1 MNKIRMRREAAGM
14 SQSELARRL
23 GLDSTTVNKWEAGAS
38 LPRLGN
44 LIALAGILQCP
55 VGDLLDDAPPQEDT
69 GEQHAPANPDY
80 IQLRRN
86 IPWTKTQETR

>member
-1 MNKIRMRREAAGM
+1 MNKIRMKREAAGI

-44 LIALAGILQCP
+44 LIAMAGVLQCP
-55 VGDLLDDAPPQEDT
+55 PGELLDDAPQGD
-69 GEQHAPANPDY
+69 HAAG
-80 IQLRRN
+80 
-86 IPWTKTQETR
+86 

>member
-1 MNKIRMRREAAGM
+1 MNKIRMKREAAGM

-44 LIALAGILQCP
+44 LIALAGVLQYP
-55 VGDLLDDAPPQEDT
+55 PGELLDDAPQCD
-69 GEQHAPANPDY
+69 HAAG
-80 IQLRRN
+80 
-86 IPWTKTQETR
+86 

>member
-1 MNKIRMRREAAGM
+1 MNKIRMKREAAGI

-44 LIALAGILQCP
+44 LIALAGVLQCP
-55 VGDLLDDAPPQEDT
+55 PGELLDDAPQCDLAA
-69 GEQHAPANPDY
+69 G
-80 IQLRRN
+80 
-86 IPWTKTQETR
+86 